1 MADQC
6 QWAEGSKKSLH
17 HIFSYPP
24 KKSLINGQI
33 GGSFPYI
40 EVSQYVVEEVGGGR
54 SSPQAFKQNFLR
66 KKALLHAG
74 WNWFLATC
82 IGYLQ
87 LQLREMLNQPRI
99 EIIKFAYH
107 T

>member
-40 EVSQYVVEEVGGGR
+40 EISQYVVEEVGGEEYPAGIQTKISEEESLAACR
-54 SSPQAFKQNFLR
+54 LELVFGN
-66 KKALLHAG
+66 LH
-74 WNWFLATC
+74 
-82 IGYLQ
+82 
-87 LQLREMLNQPRI
+87 RI
-99 EIIKFAYH
+99 FTASIKGNVKS
-107 T
+107 TRN